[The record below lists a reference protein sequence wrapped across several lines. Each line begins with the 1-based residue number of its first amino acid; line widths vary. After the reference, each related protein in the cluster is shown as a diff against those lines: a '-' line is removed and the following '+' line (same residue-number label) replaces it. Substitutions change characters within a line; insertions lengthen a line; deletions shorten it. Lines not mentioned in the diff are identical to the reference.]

1 MPSLP
6 PPPSDETEKMDNP
19 WIETAARELH
29 EVGKRWHL
37 TSNRQLAQALA
48 INPRTTA
55 KLNPARPDGSLKLET
70 IDRIYSTLTAL
81 CCLYFSAEE
90 MEEEYRRLA
99 DSRMRIAQSVAP
111 LPVAIQERL
120 EEEKGYKKGE
130 CTCNGSSPHK
140 SKNCL

>member
-19 WIETAARELH
+19 WIDTAARELH

-130 CTCNGSSPHK
+130 CTCNGSFSHK